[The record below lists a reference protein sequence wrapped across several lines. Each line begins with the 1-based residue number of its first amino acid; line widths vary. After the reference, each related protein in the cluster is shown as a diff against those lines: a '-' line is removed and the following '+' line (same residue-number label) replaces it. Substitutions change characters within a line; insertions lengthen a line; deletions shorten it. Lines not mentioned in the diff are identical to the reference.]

1 MTLNNQ
7 NNLEK
12 GKQSGVSHSLISN
25 LPQSYSNQ
33 TSMDPS
39 QKQAH
44 MSVEQHREPR
54 NKPTLIWL
62 INVQQRRQEYRM
74 EKRQSLQQMVLGKL
88 DSYMQKN
95 QTGLLS

>member
-33 TSMDPS
+33 TSMDPA
-39 QKQAH
+39 QKQAQ

-54 NKPTLIWL
+54 NESTLIWA
-62 INVQQRRQEYRM
+62 INLQQKKQEYTM
-74 EKRQSLQQMVLGKL
+74 GKI
-88 DSYMQKN
+88 QPP
-95 QTGLLS
+95 Q